1 MDNKEYENTPFGK
14 YALLIDTDSCSVEI
28 GPVCEYLLG
37 EVKGEWTDEQITK
50 ICDYLDNRLTVD
62 LNNHCIELCKNV
74 FLSDYC
80 SIEFKREKCA
90 RLGMFLQKKNYSVLV
105 YDSEGVRQKKWSHTG
120 NILKK
125 STTPKKLKEKMRE
138 IVEVASVEKWTQSDF
153 SKYCYSFY
161 DELKTWD
168 LLDFCKSCGYST
180 EKKFSAPFNMNGVSS
195 ANAIAVNLYNDMIK
209 YCGIEDKR
217 KPIAVGDKFRIVHI
231 KPDNKWGI
239 EYIGFVDSFP
249 EEFKQY
255 LEIDY
260 KTCFE
265 KYFIKPLEH
274 YLKIYHWNVPEV
286 SKETIFNIDDL

>member
-1 MDNKEYENTPFGK
+1 MDNKELEKTPFGK

-120 NILKK
+120 NILMP
-125 STTPKKLKEKMRE
+125 T
-138 IVEVASVEKWTQSDF
+138 
-153 SKYCYSFY
+153 
-161 DELKTWD
+161 
-168 LLDFCKSCGYST
+168 
-180 EKKFSAPFNMNGVSS
+180 
-195 ANAIAVNLYNDMIK
+195 
-209 YCGIEDKR
+209 
-217 KPIAVGDKFRIVHI
+217 GDRQA
-231 KPDNKWGI
+231 DR
-239 EYIGFVDSFP
+239 
-249 EEFKQY
+249 
-255 LEIDY
+255 
-260 KTCFE
+260 CC
-265 KYFIKPLEH
+265 
-274 YLKIYHWNVPEV
+274 
-286 SKETIFNIDDL
+286 